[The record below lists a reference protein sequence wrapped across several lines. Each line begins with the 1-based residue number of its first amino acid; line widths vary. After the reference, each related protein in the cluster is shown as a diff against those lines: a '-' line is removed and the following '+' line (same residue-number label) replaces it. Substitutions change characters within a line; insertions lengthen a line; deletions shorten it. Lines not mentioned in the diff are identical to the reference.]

1 MSEQGL
7 ETIESSTQKTQQ
19 WIAGIAEAACL
30 EKGDAYKAL
39 RAVLQTMRDRLP
51 LDDAAH
57 FAAQLPMF
65 LRGLFYEGW
74 QPSRVPVKM
83 SREEFLTAVQEKVV
97 TNRFIDPLQVTQK
110 VFAVIMSHVG
120 LSEMG
125 KIRNCFP
132 KEMDELWADWVMTL

>member
-1 MSEQGL
+1 
-7 ETIESSTQKTQQ
+7 
-19 WIAGIAEAACL
+19 
-30 EKGDAYKAL
+30 
-39 RAVLQTMRDRLP
+39 
-51 LDDAAH
+51 
-57 FAAQLPMF
+57 MF

-83 SREEFLTAVQEKVV
+83 SREEFLTAVQEKVM